1 MEHSPGP
8 FHVGEGLASHII
20 YNEQGYAVGNTSTYH
35 NHISEEQGIAN
46 AVLFAAAPELL
57 QSLYQ
62 AEDGLAGAIASWR
75 QENGDI
81 ASTRGALKAVRRA
94 IAKAKGN

>member
-1 MEHSPGP
+1 MTHSSGP
-8 FHVGEGLASHII
+8 YHVGEGLASHII

-35 NHISEEQGIAN
+35 NRITPEQAIAN
-46 AVLFAAAPELL
+46 AILFAAAPAMLRA
-57 QSLYQ
+57 LYQ

-81 ASTRGALKAVRRA
+81 ASTRGALKAVRKA
-94 IAKAKGN
+94 IAKAKGE